1 MFGWFWHVFE
11 CFFFMCL
18 YFWKFLAFIICRF
31 GCFFSCVC
39 MFLCLF
45 YHMIVCLAD
54 FQYSRLSAA
63 SVLRRLKG
71 EARVTS
77 AGQRQPLLN
86 QPELCQLWELSPF
99 ICIIITTNQNFAAR
113 GLLGLS
119 TFVFRSETN
128 CLFVSNQ
135 EQWALHV
142 TSLAKCSSTA
152 PLCSCGLD
160 WSNHRPTHSVPGGPE

>member
-39 MFLCLF
+39 MFLCHF
-45 YHMIVCLAD
+45 YHMIVCLAV

-86 QPELCQLWELSPF
+86 QPDMRIVPFHFCFCFSIFLSAFVTSAGQPQPLLNQPELCQLWELSPF
-99 ICIIITTNQNFAAR
+99 ICIIITNQNFAYK
-113 GLLGLS
+113 G
-119 TFVFRSETN
+119 FRIVYVCIPFGDE
-128 CLFVSNQ
+128 
-135 EQWALHV
+135 
-142 TSLAKCSSTA
+142 
-152 PLCSCGLD
+152 
-160 WSNHRPTHSVPGGPE
+160 